1 MKQWILNQKISK
13 KLMMGFLV
21 IAVLA
26 AIVGVVGIIN
36 MRTFTRNENTLY
48 EENMLSV
55 MHISDMREEFDSI
68 RVNVRNL
75 VIYSSSVKVDYY
87 EGIQASLAAID
98 ELMSSY
104 VPADETDA
112 ALFAQLQ
119 EAAGFY
125 KDTITGVVSQSVAGK
140 SYSVILQAVVD
151 SGTQGD
157 AVTKA
162 IDKLSEYKKQLAAE
176 RVQEDNDMSLAMTLV
191 TTIVL
196 VVAVAL
202 ALILGS
208 YIARVIGQP
217 LKKMAES
224 AEKLAIGDV
233 NVSLDKTP
241 RKDEVGQLYESFE
254 KVVASRVRQ
263 VAQMEQVAEGNLD
276 IDITIDSELDVLNK
290 SLADVVANL
299 NQIVLSIMT
308 AADQVSSGAELVSNS
323 SFSLSQGA
331 TEQASSIEELTAS
344 LQEVGAQTVTN
355 AQNAEN
361 ASESAKQ
368 IKSKALDG
376 NEQMQEMLKA
386 MEEINAS
393 SSNISKI
400 IKVIDDIAFQT
411 NILALNAAVEAA
423 RAGQHGKGFA
433 VVAEEVRT
441 LAAKSAQ
448 AAKETTELIDGS
460 VKKVEAGMKIASNTA
475 AALDQIVTEI
485 SRIADLIESIAD
497 ASKAQAAAV
506 EQINQ
511 GVVQVSNVV
520 QSTAATAE
528 ESAAASEELSGQ
540 AAQLKE
546 IIGAF
551 KVRKQSAMAL
561 GDGAALWNSPELG
574 SQETDDAAEDTPEDG
589 EVQDAEPRV
598 RAQKIALSDQD
609 FGKY

>member
-1 MKQWILNQKISK
+1 MKNWILNQKISK
-13 KLMMGFLV
+13 KLSLGFLA
-21 IAVLA
+21 IAILA

-48 EENMLSV
+48 EKNMLSV
-55 MHISDMREEFDSI
+55 MHISEMREEFDSI
-68 RVNVRNL
+68 RINVRNL
-75 VIYSSSVKVDYY
+75 VIYSSAVKVDYY
-87 EGIQASLAAID
+87 NGIKESFAAID

-104 VPADETDA
+104 VPTDEKDT
-112 ALFAQLQ
+112 ALFAELQ
-119 EAAGFY
+119 EAAAFY
-125 KDTITGVVSQSVAGK
+125 KETITNVVSQSVSGK

-162 IDKLSEYKKQLAAE
+162 IENLSEYKKQLAAD
-176 RVQEDNDMSLAMTLV
+176 RVQDDNHMSLMMTLV
-191 TTIVL
+191 MTIIL
-196 VVAVAL
+196 VVTLVL

-208 YIARVIGQP
+208 FNAKIIGQP
-217 LKKMAES
+217 LNIMAES

-233 NVSLDKTP
+233 NISLEKTQ
-241 RKDEVGQLYESFE
+241 RRDEVGQLFDSFE
-254 KVVASRVRQ
+254 KVVTSRIRQ
-263 VAQMEQVAEGNLD
+263 VTQMEQVAEGNLD
-276 IDITIDSELDVLNK
+276 IDITIDSDLDVLNK

-299 NQIVLSIMT
+299 NQIILSIMS
-308 AADQVSSGAELVSNS
+308 AADQVTSGAELVSTS

-344 LQEVGAQTVTN
+344 LEEVGAQTVTN

-361 ASESAKQ
+361 ASDSAKQ
-368 IKSKALDG
+368 IKTKALDG
-376 NEQMQEMLKA
+376 NGQMREMLKA

-393 SSNISKI
+393 SSNIGKI

-448 AAKETTELIDGS
+448 AAKETTELIEGS
-460 VKKVEAGMKIASNTA
+460 VKKVEAGMKIAGNTA
-475 AALDQIVTEI
+475 TALDQIVTEI

-528 ESAAASEELSGQ
+528 ESAAASEQLSGQ

-551 KVRKQSAMAL
+551 KVRRQSSPIL
-561 GDGAALWNSPELG
+561 SDGAARWSIPELG
-574 SQETDDAAEDTPEDG
+574 SPEADDETDDMPSGG
-589 EVQDAEPRV
+589 EAQATEVRV
-598 RAQKIALSDQD
+598 QKISIGDED